1 MKNLRQLTL
10 TMIGCTLSVWCLG
23 QTRFNT
29 CAAAFLDNK
38 MVVDAYT
45 DKGKCLLPSTA
56 TGQLTVCTVEL
67 SPTASKAVDK
77 TTFKVAIRDK
87 ATKTLHLYSNEA
99 FKQIEVRDV
108 LTKCRKG
115 DHIVLLTVDDLYSLP
130 HNEILVQ

>member
-1 MKNLRQLTL
+1 
-10 TMIGCTLSVWCLG
+10 
-23 QTRFNT
+23 
-29 CAAAFLDNK
+29 
-38 MVVDAYT
+38 MVVDTYT

-56 TGQLTVCTVEL
+56 TGKLTVCTVYL

-87 ATKTLHLYSNEA
+87 ATRTLHLYSNEA
-99 FKQIEVRDV
+99 FKQVEIRDV

-115 DHIVLLTVDDLYSLP
+115 DHIVLLTLGDLYALP